1 MPVTTVAGRCGP
13 WPLRCG
19 DRARRYAT
27 ICARSSMS
35 VHLIAISTLL
45 VIFALGTL
53 RPVNLGALALVA
65 TFAVGEIVAG
75 EDAKTIL
82 SGFPPDLFVLL
93 FGVTYLF
100 GIASVNG
107 TIEWLVNSLARLVG
121 DRTALIPW
129 VMFFVAAIPTTAGAL
144 GPAAVAML
152 APIALPLA
160 KKYDINLRLMGLMV
174 LHGSCAGN
182 FSPVNALGVIVN
194 GTVQRNGLPTYP
206 LAVFAANFG
215 YNIILGV
222 TIYLLFGGLELRR
235 RQRVRTPVMVGVSE
249 EEAVGESLAKS
260 GPRSTPIGRA
270 STAMPAGFQSAPSSG
285 VNLVRSVTLTGIIAV
300 AVGALVFRV
309 DLGML
314 AIACGVLLHLLFPST
329 SKGALN
335 RVSWST
341 VLLICGIVTYMA
353 LLQRTGT
360 ITMVGNSVAG
370 LRTPLF
376 GALLVCATAALT
388 SAFASSAGILGALI
402 PLSVPLLRTGS
413 VGVAGFVIAIAI
425 SATVVDSTPFSNLGA
440 VVLGYCPESDY
451 ERLYSGMVLWGFAM
465 VLTAPVATWLLF
477 VLTS

>member
-1 MPVTTVAGRCGP
+1 
-13 WPLRCG
+13 
-19 DRARRYAT
+19 
-27 ICARSSMS
+27 MS
-35 VHLIAISTLL
+35 VHLIAIFTLL

-129 VMFFVAAIPTTAGAL
+129 VMFLVAAIPTTAGAL

-206 LAVFAANFG
+206 LALFAANFG

-260 GPRSTPIGRA
+260 GPRSKPIGRA

-285 VNLVRSVTLTGIIAV
+285 VNLVRIVTLTGIIAV

-440 VVLGYCPESDY
+440 VVLGNCPESDY

>member
-1 MPVTTVAGRCGP
+1 MFPFVPFVVRPPFRGQRYAP
-13 WPLRCG
+13 
-19 DRARRYAT
+19 YAT
-27 ICARSSMS
+27 ICAHGKTMS
-35 VHLIAISTLL
+35 VHFIAIVTLL
-45 VIFALGTL
+45 VVFALGTL

-65 TFAVGEIVAG
+65 TFAVGRAVAG
-75 EDAKTIL
+75 EDPRMIL

-121 DRTALIPW
+121 DRRAVIPW
-129 VMFFVAAIPTTAGAL
+129 FMFFVAAIPTAAGAL

-174 LHGSCAGN
+174 MHGACAGN
-182 FSPVNALGVIVN
+182 FSPVNALAVIVN

-206 LAVFAANFG
+206 LTLFAANFG

-222 TIYLLFGGLELRR
+222 AIYLAFGGLELRR
-235 RQRVRTPVMVGVSE
+235 NQDRGAVSVAVPE
-249 EEAVGESLAKS
+249 EEIVVGSSTRSGRRAKNI
-260 GPRSTPIGRA
+260 GGLST
-270 STAMPAGFQSAPSSG
+270 TPAAELQSKPASG
-285 VNLVRSVTLTGIIAV
+285 VNIVRIVTLTGLIAV
-300 AVGALVFRV
+300 AVGALVFGF

-314 AIACGVLLHLLFPST
+314 SVACAVLLHLLFPST
-329 SKGALN
+329 SKGALSK
-335 RVSWST
+335 VSWST
-341 VLLICGIVTYMA
+341 VVLICGIVTYMT

-370 LRTPLF
+370 LHSPVF
-376 GALLVCATAALT
+376 GALLICATAALT

-402 PLSVPLLRTGS
+402 PLSVPLLKTGA
-413 VGVAGFVIAIAI
+413 VGVAGFIIALAI
-425 SATVVDSTPFSNLGA
+425 STTVVDSTPFSNVGA
-440 VVLGYCPESDY
+440 VVLGYCPETDY
-451 ERLYSGMVLWGFAM
+451 ERLYSGMILWGFIM

-477 VLTS
+477 ILTS

>member
-1 MPVTTVAGRCGP
+1 
-13 WPLRCG
+13 
-19 DRARRYAT
+19 
-27 ICARSSMS
+27 MS
-35 VHLIAISTLL
+35 VHLIAIFTLL

-206 LAVFAANFG
+206 LALFAANFA

-222 TIYLLFGGLELRR
+222 AIYLLFGGLELRR
-235 RQRVRTPVMVGVSE
+235 RQRVRTPVVVGVSAE
-249 EEAVGESLAKS
+249 EESMVGSFTKS
-260 GPRSTPIGRA
+260 GPRSMPIGRV
-270 STAMPAGFQSAPSSG
+270 SSAMPAGFQSAPQSG
-285 VNLVRSVTLTGIIAV
+285 VNIVRVVTLSGIVVV
-300 AVGALVFRV
+300 AVGALVFRF

-335 RVSWST
+335 KVSWST

-440 VVLGYCPESDY
+440 VVLGNCPESDY